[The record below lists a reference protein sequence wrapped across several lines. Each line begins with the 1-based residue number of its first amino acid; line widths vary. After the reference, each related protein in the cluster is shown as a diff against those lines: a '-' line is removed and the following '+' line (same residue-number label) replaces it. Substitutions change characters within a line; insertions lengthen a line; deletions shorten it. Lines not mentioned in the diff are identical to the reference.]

1 LVFERPILPEAAI
14 KGLIDNCIVPAL
26 VKLYMRDMMTD
37 AAKSKAGFVEP
48 MLLLRTDKLPEGAE
62 WQYDQKLDGYRAIAF
77 KSDGKVHLRSQN
89 EKDPQPQ
96 IPGNR
101 EGSRSDAGRDCNR
114 RRDRRHGLMVRR
126 CVQQR
131 LQERC
136 RYLSWCSDLNNTS
149 RLKW

>member
-1 LVFERPILPEAAI
+1 MVFERPILPEAAI

-77 KSDGKVHLRSQN
+77 KSDGKVHLRSRN
-89 EKDPQPQ
+89 E
-96 IPGNR
+96 R
-101 EGSRSDAGRDCNR
+101 TLNR
-114 RRDRRHGLMVRR
+114 RNP
-126 CVQQR
+126 QA
-131 LQERC
+131 
-136 RYLSWCSDLNNTS
+136 
-149 RLKW
+149 